1 MKLPLNFPTVAAHLS
16 QLPEQREL
24 RAVVWGRGGGR
35 PRLAHLDAGNEGF
48 MNKVNERYA
57 QRLVNPSVY

>member
-1 MKLPLNFPTVAAHLS
+1 MKLLLNFPTIAAHLS

-24 RAVVWGRGGGR
+24 RAVVRGRGG
-35 PRLAHLDAGNEGF
+35 RLAHLGAGNEGF
-48 MNKVNERYA
+48 MKKVNERYA